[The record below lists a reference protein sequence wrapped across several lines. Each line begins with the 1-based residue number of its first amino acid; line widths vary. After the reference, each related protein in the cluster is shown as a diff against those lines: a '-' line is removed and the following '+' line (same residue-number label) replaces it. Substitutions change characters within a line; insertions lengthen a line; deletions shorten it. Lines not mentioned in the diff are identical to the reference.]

1 MFQFQLQQNLSI
13 NLEYVEWFQS
23 PLLRIAHFGGL
34 IAIQNEVNF
43 QNLENLYKIGLLFFK
58 TWAKCL
64 CFLYTFNL
72 CLWKVGIASWMHL
85 CKAFSI

>member
-43 QNLENLYKIGLLFFK
+43 
-58 TWAKCL
+58 
-64 CFLYTFNL
+64 
-72 CLWKVGIASWMHL
+72 
-85 CKAFSI
+85 